1 MTKSKERVS
10 RTTESRP
17 AIQVAEQILW
27 LRREIDTTPMH
38 LLKLTF
44 LAHGWMLGLNGKAL
58 VYDAVEA
65 WRYGPVIPNIYHR
78 YKSFGGDAVTAE
90 PIDGTD
96 RFSDSQQ
103 SLIEEVVEAY
113 RSYTAFDLSDITH
126 RPGTPWDLVYRTYG
140 EGAIIPNELIRD
152 YYRERAKS
160 T

>member
-1 MTKSKERVS
+1 MTTSKERVS
-10 RTTESRP
+10 AATESSP
-17 AIQVAEQILW
+17 ATQVAEQILW
-27 LRREIDTTPMH
+27 LRRDIETTPMH

-44 LAHGWMLGLNGKAL
+44 LSHGWTLGLTGRAL

-90 PIDGTD
+90 PIDRTD
-96 RFSDSQQ
+96 RFSDTQQ

-113 RSYTAFDLSDITH
+113 RSYTALDLSEITH
-126 RPGTPWDLVYRTYG
+126 RSGTPWEIVYRTYG

-152 YYRERAKS
+152 YYRELAKS
-160 T
+160 A